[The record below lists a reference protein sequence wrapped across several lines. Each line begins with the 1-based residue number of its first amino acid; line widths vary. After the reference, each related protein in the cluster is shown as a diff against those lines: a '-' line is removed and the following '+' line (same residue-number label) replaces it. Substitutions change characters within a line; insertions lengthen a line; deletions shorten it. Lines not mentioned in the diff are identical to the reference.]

1 MPHNV
6 RRFPSRRVWILAGCL
21 GALAACGAPVD
32 ERARVAGVLR
42 DDAAPPP
49 SSVVVR
55 EANEQQRR
63 SPPLATPPGEVKLT
77 PLAPRPT
84 EPPPRRVARTTPPSA
99 STPVAKP
106 TAPEPPPTKPQVD
119 PLRLVGLGRS
129 ALADLMGTPDILH
142 TEPPGEVWLYKS
154 DACVAHIYLYEED
167 GPEDYQVSYVET
179 QNKGARVSRAECLS
193 HLAAGSASA
202 GAAN

>member
-1 MPHNV
+1 VPHSAR
-6 RRFPSRRVWILAGCL
+6 RRFSRRVWILAGCL

-32 ERARVAGVLR
+32 ERARVAGVLQE
-42 DDAAPPP
+42 DASPPP

-55 EANEQQRR
+55 EASEQTRR
-63 SPPLATPPGEVKLT
+63 PPLATPPGEVKLT
-77 PLAPRPT
+77 PPAPRPT
-84 EPPPRRVARTTPPSA
+84 EPTPRRVARTTPPVT
-99 STPVAKP
+99 STPAAEP
-106 TAPEPPPTKPQVD
+106 TAPEPPRPATTVD
-119 PLRLVGLGRS
+119 PLRLIWLGRS

-154 DACVAHIYLYEED
+154 DACVAHIYLYEES

-193 HLAAGSASA
+193 HLASGSASTT
-202 GAAN
+202 AAN